1 MNDDITQEGCDN
13 RLVDEYAGVA
23 NDKWH
28 EPAYERIK

>member
-13 RLVDEYAGVA
+13 SLVDEYAGVA

-28 EPAYERIK
+28 ESA